1 MFIGEYQHSIDSKG
15 RYIVP
20 AKFREG
26 LGSNFVI
33 TKGLDKCLFVYTM
46 EDWQK
51 TVDNLRQLSTT
62 DADAR
67 KFARNFFSGAIE
79 VETDKQSRVLIA
91 ANLRQH
97 AAIDKDI
104 VTIGVSNRLE
114 IWSKDLWQSY
124 SEDAADEYEKVA
136 AKLVGITF

>member
-1 MFIGEYQHSIDSKG
+1 MLIGEYQHSIDSKG

-20 AKFREG
+20 AKFREE
-26 LGSNFVI
+26 LGSHFII

-46 EDWQK
+46 EGWQK
-51 TVDNLRQLSTT
+51 TVESLRQLSTT

-67 KFARNFFSGAIE
+67 KFARNFFSGATE
-79 VETDKQSRVLIA
+79 VETDKQGRVLIPI
-91 ANLRQH
+91 NLRAS

-104 VTIGVSNRLE
+104 VTIGVANRLE
-114 IWSKDLWQSY
+114 IWSKELWQSY
-124 SEDAADEYEKVA
+124 SQEAADEYEKVA